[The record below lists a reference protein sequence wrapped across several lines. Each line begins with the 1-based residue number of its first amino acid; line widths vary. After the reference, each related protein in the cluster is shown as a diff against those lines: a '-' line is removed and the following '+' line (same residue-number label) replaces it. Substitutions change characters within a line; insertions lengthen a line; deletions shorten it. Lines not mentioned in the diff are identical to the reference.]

1 MDEKEVTAILDE
13 LRNKG
18 IEEFRVQK
26 ADFLEFRKH
35 LIIQEDFKH
44 FRGIAQQGGD
54 VIYTYT
60 DLPRS

>member
-1 MDEKEVTAILDE
+1 MDEQEILAILDE

-26 ADFLEFRKH
+26 QDFLQFRKH
-35 LIIQEDFKH
+35 LIAQKDFKH

-54 VIYTYT
+54 IIYTYT
-60 DLPRS
+60 DNPRS

>member
-1 MDEKEVTAILDE
+1 MNEQEISAILAE

-26 ADFLEFRKH
+26 EDFLQFRKH
-35 LIIQEDFKH
+35 LIAQEDFKN

-54 VIYTYT
+54 IIYTYT
-60 DLPRS
+60 EKPRS

>member
-1 MDEKEVTAILDE
+1 MDEQEILAILDE

-26 ADFLEFRKH
+26 QDFLQFRKH
-35 LIIQEDFKH
+35 LIAQEDFKH

-54 VIYTYT
+54 IIYTYT
-60 DLPRS
+60 DNPRS